1 VVPGIASAFS
11 ALIMAWTG
19 LAGWFL
25 AILGVISMF
34 DFAIRPAMPSI
45 LRIVYPDHCRAHVAG
60 TLRQYSSIVF
70 LVSTLFFAWL
80 LASDPR
86 HIRGMIHL
94 QLTLAGLASLAAF
107 LCFRQL
113 PDLGDG
119 SDVEARPVL
128 KPGPAVSGSMWRFR
142 LDAASLAPFRD
153 RRFRWYLGIFFL
165 FSAGNFIYSGIVPA
179 YFARDLGL
187 GYVQATLLIHVVPAV
202 TGFLAGGRLTAW
214 FDRTS
219 VWRSYALVALMWGLD
234 PVLLALGGSIWPI
247 VAMARVIR
255 GPSTVGSMV
264 LAYYTGVHSFADA
277 GPDTSRYMAAFVL
290 VNGMARFIFPS
301 VAALA
306 AGHISHRMMLLAGGM
321 AVLAAAG
328 LFLASDARWPD
339 TAARRGST
347 GA

>member
-1 VVPGIASAFS
+1 
-11 ALIMAWTG
+11 
-19 LAGWFL
+19 
-25 AILGVISMF
+25 
-34 DFAIRPAMPSI
+34 
-45 LRIVYPDHCRAHVAG
+45 
-60 TLRQYSSIVF
+60 
-70 LVSTLFFAWL
+70 
-80 LASDPR
+80 
-86 HIRGMIHL
+86 
-94 QLTLAGLASLAAF
+94 
-107 LCFRQL
+107 
-113 PDLGDG
+113 
-119 SDVEARPVL
+119 
-128 KPGPAVSGSMWRFR
+128 
-142 LDAASLAPFRD
+142 
-153 RRFRWYLGIFFL
+153 
-165 FSAGNFIYSGIVPA
+165 
-179 YFARDLGL
+179 
-187 GYVQATLLIHVVPAV
+187 
-202 TGFLAGGRLTAW
+202 
-214 FDRTS
+214 
-219 VWRSYALVALMWGLD
+219 LVALMWGLD